1 MCLLYSRVT
10 IARYTYILSF
20 MHPIYNSITGQ
31 MALLTR
37 YNLAIILYAV
47 APSFEIVS
55 LHPVYF
61 ATLLGH
67 ESNFSE

>member
-1 MCLLYSRVT
+1 MYSRVT
-10 IARYTYILSF
+10 IARYTDILSF
-20 MHPIYNSITGQ
+20 MHAIYNSIAGQ

-55 LHPVYF
+55 LHPLYF
-61 ATLLGH
+61 AILLGH

>member
-1 MCLLYSRVT
+1 
-10 IARYTYILSF
+10 
-20 MHPIYNSITGQ
+20 MHPKYNSITGQ

-55 LHPVYF
+55 LHPLYF
-61 ATLLGH
+61 AILLVNFTLGSIANWQRL
-67 ESNFSE
+67 

>member
-1 MCLLYSRVT
+1 
-10 IARYTYILSF
+10 

-61 ATLLGH
+61 ATVLGH